1 MYWFY
6 LFIFLVTSPI
16 MELSR
21 SHITRMKRLLSPR
34 KFQTVL
40 RILHQ
45 EQGSKKKYYNKRYS
59 QYSQEI
65 TVVLR
70 FCARNWGQIYM
81 CVCVCVCVCIH
92 THIHMC
98 INIYYFTQVY
108 SGCAHNIS
116 YDYRNCILDFL
127 LAVIQKPLSAIE
139 AFSFLPCCPLYRS
152 SPTMAAYFKASGRAG
167 TNLLKR
173 KHSLI

>member
-1 MYWFY
+1 MSWFY

-34 KFQTVL
+34 KFQMVL

-65 TVVLR
+65 AVVLR
-70 FCARNWGQIYM
+70 FCARNWGQIYT
-81 CVCVCVCVCIH
+81 CVCVYIHIYTYIH
-92 THIHMC
+92 TYIC
-98 INIYYFTQVY
+98 VYIFIFICYFTQVY
-108 SGCAHNIS
+108 SGCMHNIS
-116 YDYRNCILDFL
+116 YDYRNYILDFL

-139 AFSFLPCCPLYRS
+139 AFSFLPCFPIYRP
-152 SPTMAAYFKASGRAG
+152 SPTMAAYFKASRRAG
-167 TNLLKR
+167 ANF
-173 KHSLI
+173 